1 MHVWNLLSGGNR
13 ELRGGGERVCQKGGD
28 STRSG
33 LYTLVV
39 TDSALY
45 VLMLSDP
52 LCKTTLYG
60 LRPPLYGSTDTYT
73 RILQALLKSEMPE
86 R

>member
-1 MHVWNLLSGGNR
+1 MYGIFCPVGTESS
-13 ELRGGGERVCQKGGD
+13 EAGEKEFARKAGIRRD
-28 STRSG
+28 PDM
-33 LYTLVV
+33 YTLVV

-60 LRPPLYGSTDTYT
+60 LRPPLYGSTGRTSTDTST
-73 RILQALLKSEMPE
+73 HVSCRPC
-86 R
+86 

>member
-1 MHVWNLLSGGNR
+1 MYGIFCPVNR
-13 ELRGGGERVCQKGGD
+13 ELRGGGERRGFD
-28 STRSG
+28 AIR
-33 LYTLVV
+33 YTLVV

>member
-1 MHVWNLLSGGNR
+1 M
-13 ELRGGGERVCQKGGD
+13 
-28 STRSG
+28 
-33 LYTLVV
+33 YTLVV

-73 RILQALLKSEMPE
+73 RILLAGPAEIRKMPE